1 MRVCVC
7 GLGAPS
13 GAHNPKTLG
22 FRGESGLSAELQAKP
37 RLQAGG
43 AEELGRWGRRRVRG
57 GRGLYQLLHITERR
71 LFARQRSAAAVLGR
85 QTHPLAAA
93 CRTRLTEHIG
103 LYLV

>member
-43 AEELGRWGRRRVRG
+43 RRSWGG
-57 GRGLYQLLHITERR
+57 GEG
-71 LFARQRSAAAVLGR
+71 G
-85 QTHPLAAA
+85 
-93 CRTRLTEHIG
+93 G
-103 LYLV
+103 